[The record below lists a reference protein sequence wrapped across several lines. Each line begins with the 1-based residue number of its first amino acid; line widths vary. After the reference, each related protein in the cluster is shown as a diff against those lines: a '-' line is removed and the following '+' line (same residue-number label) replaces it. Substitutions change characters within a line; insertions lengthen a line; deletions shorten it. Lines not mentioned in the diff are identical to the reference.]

1 MSCVPGRRLK
11 RWCLLGKRGGGVR
24 WGKGGKKE
32 EEAKKRHDLG
42 YGPKLTVISEGTLG
56 AA

>member
-1 MSCVPGRRLK
+1 MK
-11 RWCLLGKRGGGVR
+11 RWCLLGKRGGG
-24 WGKGGKKE
+24 GGGGEGGKKE